1 MKQNFRGSWHV
12 RALLL
17 LCLTFQIPW
26 GGELSHAAQTAQQN
40 TIRIGNVTNLKE
52 LIRQIEAQTSYK
64 VSYQGNLADNITI
77 KADPSKHN
85 VEELLADA
93 LRGTGISYVIRYN
106 TIILTQEQPR
116 AEAAQQASQTRHIAG
131 RVIDAETK
139 EPIIGA
145 TVWVKDSALGTNT
158 NVDGAFDY
166 TFTGHYGYIAVSY
179 IGYQTQE
186 FPVTN
191 LPKVIELSAGNEL
204 DEVVVV
210 GYGTQKKAS
219 VVGSIASVS
228 VNDIRMPTAKIS
240 NNLAGQLAGVIS
252 VQRSGEP
259 GASSTFWIRGIST
272 FGSSTTPLVLV
283 DGIERDLDLVDI
295 EDIKDFSIL
304 KDAAA
309 TAIYGVRG
317 ANGVILITTRK
328 AQENVTR
335 ITLRQQTTVSGFSSE
350 LNLWR
355 DPVLMA
361 MLSNESSI
369 NAGLTPTYIGATNA
383 NGVYYPSIAELQTTW
398 TTNTRWDDLVFR
410 PTPVSNNTTVQVQSS
425 NDRTMFQASANY
437 YLDNGMYIE
446 DTYRKYGGN
455 FSVEHKLLDNLRMK
469 ASANIT
475 SNKRHNN
482 GGLAYWRNP
491 IFPVYDDNGDYW
503 LYGAQDYSHPLAL
516 TNLQKNDSKGLDI
529 ISFASVN
536 WDVLPCL
543 NVMAQF
549 NYKHGEQITDNY
561 FPKKYSETGVFN
573 DGYGSI
579 DNWKDDNIVFEAY
592 ATFDRTFAE
601 KHRLT
606 VMGGYSYENYQSRS
620 SSLAA
625 KGFINESLG
634 NENLAAGDSETYSI
648 GNGSY
653 KTELVSALTRINYTF
668 DNRFLFTF
676 TARADGSSKFGSN
689 NKWAFFPSGAF
700 SWKMHEERF
709 IRNLNVFD
717 VLKIRASYGISGNQ
731 GISAYQTLSR
741 YGQHK
746 YFNGGKWVTAIGP
759 GYQSGTT
766 GQDGIYALWSG
777 IPNKG
782 LKWETTAQVDL
793 GLDMSFFGNR
803 LNVTFDWY
811 DKRTSDLLR
820 ERNIAPSSGYDKM
833 WVNDGEIRNRGI
845 ELTIDGV
852 AFQNRDWRVGGTFV
866 FSRNRNKVLSLGNA
880 VQTGLKTDLRTG
892 MQYEYYGNQSEQ
904 FRAYTNILAVGQPMY
919 VFYGYR
925 TDGIV
930 QSLAEGLSAG
940 LSGDDAQPGEFKYVD
955 IYDGDGLETV
965 DENDMCIIGDP
976 NPDWMASLG
985 IDVSWRRFDFSIFF
999 NGVFGNDVLN
1009 TKRFDQ
1015 PSNMPMRW
1023 TADNPTNSYPR
1034 LNANRQTKL
1043 SDWWVED
1050 GSFVRIQ
1057 TMTLGYSI
1065 PFSKKDAARKIRLY
1079 VSADNLY
1086 TFTGFE
1092 GYDPEVGM
1100 TGIYSGGYPRLR
1112 KWTFGADFTF

>member
-1 MKQNFRGSWHV
+1 
-12 RALLL
+12 
-17 LCLTFQIPW
+17 
-26 GGELSHAAQTAQQN
+26 
-40 TIRIGNVTNLKE
+40 
-52 LIRQIEAQTSYK
+52 
-64 VSYQGNLADNITI
+64 
-77 KADPSKHN
+77 
-85 VEELLADA
+85 
-93 LRGTGISYVIRYN
+93 
-106 TIILTQEQPR
+106 
-116 AEAAQQASQTRHIAG
+116 
-131 RVIDAETK
+131 
-139 EPIIGA
+139 
-145 TVWVKDSALGTNT
+145 
-158 NVDGAFDY
+158 
-166 TFTGHYGYIAVSY
+166 
-179 IGYQTQE
+179 
-186 FPVTN
+186 
-191 LPKVIELSAGNEL
+191 
-204 DEVVVV
+204 
-210 GYGTQKKAS
+210 
-219 VVGSIASVS
+219 
-228 VNDIRMPTAKIS
+228 
-240 NNLAGQLAGVIS
+240 
-252 VQRSGEP
+252 
-259 GASSTFWIRGIST
+259 
-272 FGSSTTPLVLV
+272 
-283 DGIERDLDLVDI
+283 
-295 EDIKDFSIL
+295 
-304 KDAAA
+304 
-309 TAIYGVRG
+309 
-317 ANGVILITTRK
+317 
-328 AQENVTR
+328 
-335 ITLRQQTTVSGFSSE
+335 
-350 LNLWR
+350 
-355 DPVLMA
+355 
-361 MLSNESSI
+361 
-369 NAGLTPTYIGATNA
+369 
-383 NGVYYPSIAELQTTW
+383 
-398 TTNTRWDDLVFR
+398 
-410 PTPVSNNTTVQVQSS
+410 
-425 NDRTMFQASANY
+425 
-437 YLDNGMYIE
+437 
-446 DTYRKYGGN
+446 
-455 FSVEHKLLDNLRMK
+455 MK

-549 NYKHGEQITDNY
+549 NYKHGEQITDKY

-833 WVNDGEIRNRGI
+833 WVNDGNIRNRGF
-845 ELTIDGV
+845 ELTLDGDIV
-852 AFQNRDWRVGGTFV
+852 SRKNTSFSATFI
-866 FSRNRNKVLSLGNA
+866 FSRNRNEVTDLGNA
-880 VQTGLKTDLRTG
+880 VSSGLSTDYLTG
-892 MQYEYYGNQSEQ
+892 MQYEVCGQSLSMFNGNPSVY
-904 FRAYTNILAVGQPMY
+904 AIGYPMY

-925 TDGIV
+925 VNGIIQQGEDPGFMSSDGK
-930 QSLAEGLSAG
+930 
-940 LSGDDAQPGEFKYVD
+940 DQPGELKYVD
-955 IYDGDGLETV
+955 LNGDYAI
-965 DENDMCIIGDP
+965 DDRDRCIIGDP
-976 NPDWMASLG
+976 NPDFTASLNLAFRYKNL
-985 IDVSWRRFDFSIFF
+985 DVSVFL
-999 NGVFGNDVLN
+999 NGVFGNDVIYN
-1009 TKRFDQ
+1009 GYTYDPRVKIK
-1015 PSNMPMRW
+1015 RW
-1023 TADNPTNSYPR
+1023 TPDNPTNEYPR
-1034 LNANRQTKL
+1034 LNSTRSYL
-1043 SDWWVED
+1043 FSDYFVHD
-1050 GSFVRIQ
+1050 GSFVRLQNINI
-1057 TMTLGYSI
+1057 GYTI
-1065 PFSKKDAARKIRLY
+1065 PVRKAFIRS
-1079 VSADNLY
+1079 VRVFANIENAY
-1086 TFTGFE
+1086 TFTKFD
-1092 GYDPEVGM
+1092 GYDPEVGVD
-1100 TGIYSGGYPRLR
+1100 GIYWGGYPRLR
-1112 KWTFGADFTF
+1112 KYAIGLDLKF

>member
-166 TFTGHYGYIAVSY
+166 TFTGHYSYIAVSY

-536 WDVLPCL
+536 WEVLPCL

-549 NYKHGEQITDNY
+549 NYKHGEQITDKY
-561 FPKKYSETGVFN
+561 FPKKYSERGVFN

-620 SSLAA
+620 SSLAS

-1023 TADNPTNSYPR
+1023 TADNPINSYPR